1 MCKIKGFTLNY
12 ANAGKLNMES
22 MIKIL
27 NKEIKDVPLE
37 YNQITKNRK
46 THTLVNKTIQKKFKL
61 DYDKRVTLPEQD
73 GIIDTIP
80 YGY

>member
-1 MCKIKGFTLNY
+1 VCKIKGFTLNY
-12 ANAGKLNMES
+12 ANAEKLNMKS
-22 MIKIL
+22 MIKSL

-37 YNQITKNRK
+37 YKQIRKNRK

-61 DYDKRVTLPEQD
+61 DYDKRVMLPEQD
-73 GIIDTIP
+73 GIIDTIL